1 MTFQEQFKTK
11 LELFCHGFDIAPGS
25 YVEDGC
31 DEDGPLYFVT
41 LINGLGCRDYEINYL
56 YRKGLQL
63 FKKKLWEQ
71 GFVDKAGAVHPP
83 HQLLEYPSFIESH
96 FTSKVEW
103 EKEVQEKWKGFII
116 RDK

>member
-1 MTFQEQFKTK
+1 MGAFPALRALVLNRCALSSWRDVVA
-11 LELFCHGFDIAPGS
+11 LECALPL
-25 YVEDGC
+25 VE
-31 DEDGPLYFVT
+31 ELYLAQNANLADLDAVVAADAT
-41 LINGLGCRDYEINYL
+41 A
-56 YRKGLQL
+56 
-63 FKKKLWEQ
+63 